1 MKWILLASFLFSLSL
16 LVVGRAIPAKRRAG
30 HHSSQGKMN
39 FESYAASIA
48 MS

>member
-1 MKWILLASFLFSLSL
+1 MKWVLLAIFLCTLLL
-16 LVVGRAIPAKRRAG
+16 LVVGRAIPVKRRAG

-48 MS
+48 ML